1 MQTTMQAQHHDLAH
15 AKREYLAFALG
26 AEQYAVDLLQV
37 QEIRGYEAVT
47 RIANAPEHI
56 LGVINLRGRIV
67 PILDLRVR
75 FGLEHASFNEQTVA
89 IILNVREAVVGAVVD
104 AVSDVVQ
111 IGADDIKDTPTLSST
126 VNTDH
131 MTGMAT
137 VDDRMLIMLDMDRF
151 LSDED
156 FFARENVLVA

>member
-1 MQTTMQAQHHDLAH
+1 METTMKAQHQDPAH

-37 QEIRGYEAVT
+37 QEIRSYETVT
-47 RIANAPEHI
+47 RIANAPAHI
-56 LGVINLRGRIV
+56 QGVINLRGRIV
-67 PILDLRVR
+67 PILDLRIR
-75 FGLEHASFNEQTVA
+75 FGLEHASFNEQTVV

-104 AVSDVVQ
+104 AVSDVVE

-131 MTGMAT
+131 LTGMAT
-137 VDDRMLIMLDMDRF
+137 VNDRMLIMLDMDRF
-151 LSDED
+151 LSDEGLV
-156 FFARENVLVA
+156 ARESALLA

>member
-1 MQTTMQAQHHDLAH
+1 M
-15 AKREYLAFALG
+15 
-26 AEQYAVDLLQV
+26 V
-37 QEIRGYEAVT
+37 
-47 RIANAPEHI
+47 
-56 LGVINLRGRIV
+56 
-67 PILDLRVR
+67 
-75 FGLEHASFNEQTVA
+75 

-131 MTGMAT
+131 LTGMAT

-156 FFARENVLVA
+156 LVAREVVVTA